1 MKSSTMGPENSEED
15 NCSTDSESIEARYSA
30 PKGTS
35 STRNKISDLTVFKY
49 SLANIS
55 ERSLLLKEI
64 ANSASNEEILD
75 FAHQVSLYSGCSHHR

>member
-15 NCSTDSESIEARYSA
+15 NSSTDSESVEARNSA

-35 STRNKISDLTVFKY
+35 STRNQISDLTVFKY